1 MKYEIVTLP
10 EQKIAGVSVETGN
23 AEADMGQK
31 IGSLWQRLYGGLY
44 EKLENKVDGYSV
56 GLYDAYKPEGGYRV
70 TVGAKVKAFA
80 DDNFTHA
87 VIPAGRYARFK
98 LKGHVHHAVAQAWGE
113 IWQDK
118 TLERSFTG
126 DFEEYREGTP
136 EDCDIYIYIALK
148 D

>member
-10 EQKIAGVSVETGN
+10 EQKIAGVSAETDN
-23 AEADMGQK
+23 SDADISQK
-31 IGSLWQRLYGGLY
+31 IGSLWQRLYSGLY

-70 TVGAKVKAFA
+70 TVGAKVKDFVA
-80 DDNFTHA
+80 DGFTHV

-98 LKGHVHHAVAQAWGE
+98 LKGHVQSAVAAAWGE
-113 IWQDK
+113 IWQDE

-136 EDCDIYIYIALK
+136 EDCEIYIYIALK
-148 D
+148 N